1 MFATTNSNPSDDKFN
16 LREMT
21 RSSAI
26 ALDGLIHFT
35 GQLKSAPPNKATMEI
50 VNTAISVHGKEC
62 PEVFFFG
69 VNYIRDCTVRY
80 KASPDA
86 EAIVHWVTSPAV
98 QYCTSALNFFK
109 AAKLENPST
118 KDGSLVTISFN
129 LLYTLRVEVGPS
141 IALPEQ
147 LVLTLS
153 ELLTTELL
161 TDLAADACAA
171 VLSAISLLISSNQ
184 KFLRKEVIA
193 FAHEYVVTFSEN
205 AHSVTEPHEALT
217 DDESAFM
224 QSVMYLT
231 VSLGQR
237 SHVQEFLVNKLFSKS
252 GFLVIIQKE
261 IVSKISNRMYVFA
274 SIRCLALT
282 LGYSLLLLEK
292 AGDQADEEDQSG
304 GLLSYLQSSSVISVV
319 KSKIPSFFDAIDIEM
334 LEELFT
340 FCTSQESGG
349 TEADSALILALIAL
363 AVSLAKRFGKSRSM
377 RAASVIETVRKWA
390 LTATLSPDW
399 LVAASGL
406 ALIRYL
412 CEATGSPVTSI
423 LSAESLRSCIR
434 AMKSSSPD
442 FSKQQ
447 AFAFMYMCSNTG
459 YLDIGESDIEI
470 LKVFIAEF
478 NFHPEMMRADVLKK
492 AYFRAISMKD
502 ALIRLLSE
510 FRREDIAFEDVFVAS
525 RVLLQMLTAVK
536 AKNSLVDF
544 QHELVRMELER
555 SKKSASKSSILVGFV
570 RAFQLAIVNKDEAT
584 CEVVANVI
592 SDLFPERP
600 SNFVET
606 LLAGIENPGTKSTI
620 KSVLTNSAGS
630 KYKPPSV
637 SLTLDEEK
645 VLLDCVTEFLRAGM
659 VIALD
664 EQVAAAQDTAKPEE
678 PSKEPQE
685 GGGWLDS
692 AANWLIEN
700 ADLDEVDEEEQDE
713 NKAPI
718 KESKPDESSESES
731 EQEAP
736 PPAPKEVPK
745 VKAPVVKTAAA
756 PPMKALPKPTA
767 QVAAKVAAKPAV
779 AVKPASKPVPGKAPA
794 AAAPPTAVA
803 KGPPKPAAPLKAK
816 APPPAATPPSAK
828 ASTQA
833 VPAEEESK
841 EKKKKKKKDDDG
853 FGLEAYV
860 PDTGAFYTAVGGWFG
875 GAEELV
881 KEKKKKKKESSEDE
895 KSPPSPPKKV
905 PPKAPTGGVGT
916 VPKAVAGK
924 PPPPVKKPAAAP
936 PAAAVKKPAVPV
948 KK

>member
-1 MFATTNSNPSDDKFN
+1 MFTTTNANPSDENYN

-35 GQLKSAPPNKATMEI
+35 GQLKGAPPNKATMEI

-109 AAKLENPST
+109 SAKLENPNT
-118 KDGSLVTISFN
+118 KDGSLVTIAFN

-141 IALPEQ
+141 ISLPDQ
-147 LVLTLS
+147 LVVTLS
-153 ELLTTELL
+153 ELLTTELM
-161 TDLAADACAA
+161 TDLPVDACAA
-171 VLSAISLLISSNQ
+171 VLSAISLLISINLN
-184 KFLRKEVIA
+184 FLRKELIA
-193 FAHEYVVTFSEN
+193 FAHEYVVTFPEN
-205 AHSVTEPHEALT
+205 AHSVTEAHEALT
-217 DDESAFM
+217 DQESAFM

-237 SHVQEFLVNKLFSKS
+237 SRVQEFLVNRLFSKT
-252 GFLVIIQKE
+252 GYIEIIQKE
-261 IVSKISNRMYVFA
+261 IASKISNRMFVFA

-292 AGDQADEEDQSG
+292 AGDKPDEEDQSG

-319 KSKIPSFFDAIDIEM
+319 KSRIPSFFDAIDINM

-340 FCTSQESGG
+340 SYISQKNGG
-349 TEADSALILALIAL
+349 TDADSALILALIAL
-363 AVSLAKRFGKSRSM
+363 AVSLAKRFGRSRST
-377 RAASVIETVRKWA
+377 RAANVVETVRKWA
-390 LTATLSPDW
+390 LTATLSSNW

-406 ALIRYL
+406 SLIRYL

-423 LSAESLRSCIR
+423 LSAESFRSCIR

-447 AFAFMYMCSNTG
+447 AFALMYMCSNTG

-510 FRREDIAFEDVFVAS
+510 FRREDIAFEDVVVAS

-536 AKNSLVDF
+536 AKNSLIDF
-544 QHELVRMELER
+544 QNELVRMELQW
-555 SKKSASKSSILVGFV
+555 SKKSTSKSSILVGFV
-570 RAFQLAIVNKDEAT
+570 RAFQLAIVNKDYAT
-584 CEVVANVI
+584 CEVVAHVV
-592 SDLFPERP
+592 SDLFPKKP
-600 SNFVET
+600 LNLVDT
-606 LLAGIENPGTKSTI
+606 LLAGIENLATKSTI
-620 KSVLTNSAGS
+620 KSILTNSADS

-645 VLLDCVTEFLRAGM
+645 VSLDCVTEFLSAGM

-692 AANWLIEN
+692 AANWLIES
-700 ADLDEVDEEEQDE
+700 ADLDYVDDEDE
-713 NKAPI
+713 NKAPE
-718 KESKPDESSESES
+718 KQSKQDESSESES
-731 EQEAP
+731 EQRAP
-736 PPAPKEVPK
+736 PPAPKDVPK
-745 VKAPVVKTAAA
+745 VKAPVVKTAAV
-756 PPMKALPKPTA
+756 PPVKALAKPTG
-767 QVAAKVAAKPAV
+767 QVAARMAVKPAV
-779 AVKPASKPVPGKAPA
+779 AVKPATKPLSGKAPA
-794 AAAPPTAVA
+794 AAAWPTAAA
-803 KGPPKPAAPLKAK
+803 KGPPKHAAPVKAK
-816 APPPAATPPSAK
+816 APPPAAIPPNAK
-828 ASTQA
+828 ALT
-833 VPAEEESK
+833 PAYPVEEESK
-841 EKKKKKKKDDDG
+841 EKKKKKKKEDEM

-860 PDTGAFYTAVGGWFG
+860 PDTAALFTAVGGWFG
-875 GAEELV
+875 SAEEQAQ
-881 KEKKKKKKESSEDE
+881 EKKKKKKESSEE
-895 KSPPSPPKKV
+895 ERSPPSPPKKV
-905 PPKAPTGGVGT
+905 PVKAATGGVGT
-916 VPKAVAGK
+916 LPKAAAGK
-924 PPPPVKKPAAAP
+924 PVEKLAAAP
-936 PAAAVKKPAVPV
+936 PAAAVKKPAIPV